1 MKKSNLPVFPI
12 GIVVLPGTIQS
23 LQIFEPRYIDMVKKC
38 LKDKVGF
45 LQMSDIIADTLQ
57 KCTFVKNPSL
67 EDYIASDAEARRLT
81 KDNI

>member
-1 MKKSNLPVFPI
+1 M
-12 GIVVLPGTIQS
+12 VVDA
-23 LQIFEPRYIDMVKKC
+23 F

-45 LQMSDIIADTLQ
+45 LQMSDTIADTLQ

-67 EDYIASDAEARRLT
+67 EDYIASDAEARRIT